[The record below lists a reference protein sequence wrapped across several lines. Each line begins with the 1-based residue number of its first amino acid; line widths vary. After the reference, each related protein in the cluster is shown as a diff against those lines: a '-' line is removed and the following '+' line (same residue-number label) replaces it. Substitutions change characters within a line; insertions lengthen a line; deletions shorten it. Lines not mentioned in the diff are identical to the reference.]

1 MAMRV
6 ATIDIG
12 TNAVLL
18 LVAAPQPHGGLRA
31 VVERATITRLG
42 EGVDRTRTLSPE
54 AVSRTLACLEGYAEL
69 VGELDVGRIAI
80 VGTSAMRDAHG
91 AGELRASIRALFG
104 VEVRVLSGIEEAR
117 MSFSGAVDG
126 LDVRAGAETAVFDI
140 GGGSTEVVFG
150 RSSESQPA
158 LSYAESFDVG
168 SVRLTERHVVRDP
181 PTESELLALAGG
193 ASAAFARVPQLPPG
207 SIPVGVAGTMT
218 TLAAIAFA
226 IAPYDGARVHGTVL
240 QRERL
245 RQVVSSLASLD
256 VSSRR
261 SVPGMEPKRADVIVA
276 GGYIALALVDHWQV
290 DAVRVSDRGLRW
302 GLAYELLKAGSE

>member
-18 LVAAPQPHGGLRA
+18 LVAESQPDGALRA

-42 EGVDRTRTLSPE
+42 QGVDRTRTLSPD
-54 AVSRTLACLEGYAEL
+54 AIRRTRDCLEGYAKL
-69 VGELDVGRIAI
+69 VGELDVERTAI
-80 VGTSAMRDAHG
+80 VGTSAMRDARG
-91 AGELRASIRALFG
+91 AGELRESIHELFG
-104 VEVRVLSGIEEAR
+104 VEVRILSGTEEAR
-117 MSFSGAVDG
+117 MSFAGGVDG

-150 RSSESQPA
+150 RPSESEPA
-158 LSYAESFDVG
+158 LSYVESFDVG
-168 SVRLTERHVVRDP
+168 SVRLTERHAVSDP
-181 PTESELLALAGG
+181 PTESELVALAGS
-193 ASAAFARVPQLPPG
+193 ARAAFARVPQHPPG

-240 QRERL
+240 SRQRL
-245 RQVVSSLASLD
+245 REVVKSLASLD

-276 GGYIALALVDHWQV
+276 GGYVALALLDHWQV
-290 DAVRVSDRGLRW
+290 DAVRISDRGLRW
-302 GLAYELLKAGSE
+302 GLAYELLKARLE